1 MDSAKLRFKFF
12 SAIFCQVHSDNLMP
26 SSHVSS
32 KLTKVDFLV
41 LVLPYE
47 LIFPQK
53 EKYFRLN
60 AFQ

>member
-1 MDSAKLRFKFF
+1 MDSSEQRFKSF
-12 SAIFCQVHSDNLMP
+12 SAIFCQAHSDNPMP

-41 LVLPYE
+41 LVLPCE
-47 LIFPQK
+47 LISPRK
-53 EKYFRLN
+53 EKYFRLA